1 MEDISSHHAT
11 LAEASAEIERGWIPS
26 ILPSS
31 ATSISETHN
40 LDTNIGKGTFVFG
53 EAGTEEF
60 REVLKPMPSDEAIRR
75 ITIPR
80 DRMERE
86 GYHFYTHGDFYFAI
100 DWNRGRGEF
109 WLVYTQR

>member
-1 MEDISSHHAT
+1 MENVSSHHAT
-11 LAEASAEIERGWIPS
+11 LAEASADIERGWISS

-31 ATSISETHN
+31 ATSISEAHN

-60 REVLKPMPSDEAIRR
+60 REVLKPMPPDEAFRR

-86 GYHFYTHGDFYFAI
+86 GFHFYTHGDFYVAI
-100 DWNRGRGEF
+100 NWDSKQGEF
-109 WLVYTQR
+109 WLVAE